1 MNDVKRVIPF
11 NDLKKIGDDKVTA
24 VGMGTWGIGGRER
37 ADYSRDKESVE
48 ALRYGLD
55 LGINLIDTAE
65 FYGAGH
71 SEEIVGNAIKEYERD
86 SIFIISKVWPT
97 NFGYEKAKK
106 AARNSAKRL
115 GTYID
120 LYLLHWPIDDFERIK
135 ETLWALEDL
144 VDEGIIRYI
153 GVSNFDLELLK
164 RSQEV
169 MRKHEIVANQV
180 KYSLMDRRVERTG
193 LLEYMKK
200 ENIALIAYTPLE
212 KGQLARNPCLAKIG
226 EKYSKTAAQV
236 ALNYLIWHE
245 NVIAIPKTSNKE
257 HLKENFGA
265 MGWRLSKEDLK
276 RARECV

>member
-1 MNDVKRVIPF
+1 MKRVTPF
-11 NDLKKIGDDKVTA
+11 NDLKKIGDDRVTA
-24 VGMGTWGIGGRER
+24 IGMGTWGIGGKER
-37 ADYSRDKESVE
+37 ADYSRDRESTE

-71 SEEIVGNAIKEYERD
+71 SEEIVGEAIREYERE

-106 AARNSAKRL
+106 AAQNSIKRL

-120 LYLLHWPIDDFERIK
+120 LYLLHWPIEDFERIK

-144 VDEGIIRYI
+144 VDEGLIQYI
-153 GVSNFDLELLK
+153 GVSNFNLELLK

-169 MRKHEIVANQV
+169 MKKYEIVANEV
-180 KYSLMDRRVERTG
+180 KYSLMDRWVEKTG
-193 LLEYMKK
+193 LLEYMGNEK
-200 ENIALIAYTPLE
+200 IALIAHTPLE
-212 KGQLARNPCLAKIG
+212 KGTLAYNRCLAKIG
-226 EKYSKTAAQV
+226 EKYNKTATQV

-245 NVIAIPKTSNKE
+245 NVIAIPKASNKE
-257 HLKENFGA
+257 HLRENFGA
-265 MGWRLSKEDLK
+265 MGWRLSEEDLNK
-276 RARECV
+276 ARECV